1 MSAFI
6 AMGPLKFKSSYVF
19 GMFRQ
24 SNISS
29 MVPEYSSVIS
39 LETLNSFC
47 GMEEVCNNKKMFVAC
62 YISNATIVKTNK
74 RDRNTISIFHSPH
87 IHKWIYIY
95 IYRNIRIYL
104 WISIYIICIYI
115 IYMALYMHSCVTT
128 NNFHSL
134 TSCNKYCHEK
144 CYMPR
149 Q

>member
-1 MSAFI
+1 
-6 AMGPLKFKSSYVF
+6 MGPLKFESSYVF

-62 YISNATIVKTNK
+62 YISNATIVKTNE

-87 IHKWIYIY
+87 IHKWIYISIHIYTY
-95 IYRNIRIYL
+95 IY
-104 WISIYIICIYI
+104 IYI
-115 IYMALYMHSCVTT
+115 IYMALYMHSFVTT